1 MKVSQICSNMYEVS
15 RTYVKI
21 SSDPSIGRHMR
32 KLSHL
37 GQIVDTEIEHLLW
50 TVVHL
55 HMMSKHKL
63 TFVGKEIIRKSKET
77 TVIATANGKAQ
88 STEDATVYVN
98 DLQNYQQCYLCFFY
112 AKKWSTP
119 THGKQ
124 ERLHH

>member
-1 MKVSQICSNMYEVS
+1 M
-15 RTYVKI
+15 
-21 SSDPSIGRHMR
+21 G

-55 HMMSKHKL
+55 STIMSKHKL
-63 TFVGKEIIRKSKET
+63 TKETIRKSKET

-98 DLQNYQQCYLCFFY
+98 DLQIYEQRHLGFFFKRRNGVLLRM
-112 AKKWSTP
+112 ANGRDSNID
-119 THGKQ
+119 
-124 ERLHH
+124 